1 MQGEASVSEEAAFAD
16 VMADLMQGHISS
28 PVAVAR
34 FAEVCE
40 LSAARLRCALAAAAL
55 HLCQTG

>member
-1 MQGEASVSEEAAFAD
+1 MQGEGSVSEEVAFAD

-28 PVAVAR
+28 PEAVAK

-55 HLCQTG
+55 H